1 MFRLS
6 VLSVIVSLP
15 LAFPAVAGPVSDAL
29 AKARCTQPIPGLDEW
44 LRKDRPSEAD
54 VRAAFKRQGEPIR
67 KDSTIKAYFAWLAA
81 DRDHEAAA
89 EIHGKGIKGYVED
102 FACWK

>member
-1 MFRLS
+1 MYRPILLS
-6 VLSVIVSLP
+6 IVVSLP
-15 LAFPAVAGPVSDAL
+15 FAFSAMAGPVADAL

-44 LRKDRPSEAD
+44 LRKDTPSEAD

-67 KDSTIKAYFAWLAA
+67 KDSTINAYFAWLAA
-81 DRDHEAAA
+81 GKNHEAAA
-89 EIHGKGIKGYVED
+89 QAHGKGINGYVKD

>member
-1 MFRLS
+1 M
-6 VLSVIVSLP
+6 LSVIVSLP
-15 LAFPAVAGPVSDAL
+15 LVFPAVAGPVSDAL

-67 KDSTIKAYFAWLAA
+67 KDSTINAYFAWLAA

-89 EIHGKGIKGYVED
+89 EIHGKGIKGYVKD